1 MQQHIVLWGEIG
13 TDRKALIA
21 IDLNDEQKKV
31 LIYAF
36 PKEEVTDKIQ
46 DDLFQVWKNGG
57 DYSFP
62 ENVLKWEINELDKAV
77 LPEGISVEKPEI
89 LTRAYA
95 NWLSKLNSFRVVETY
110 AESLNLLKQKV
121 LLLKE
126 FDESVWN
133 ETKEKWQEILQ
144 AYSKNALSISQRE
157 LLKLDIDEI
166 FEALKAFKRINKE
179 TDFEVSQI
187 NFKALTKKI
196 EHCKERLIYPDEWS
210 KTFDSLKN
218 IQKEIKDLPLTHKHN
233 RILFNQL
240 NIVFN
245 EYKKYR
251 ETENQ
256 NRTKQRISELKNI
269 IKKIQEG
276 IEKDKE
282 TYKQQFEK
290 MVFYTKGKLSEKEIE
305 ERLKDSKKDNK
316 GQIDKIKSIQKT
328 IKSLEKSL
336 EKKPEKN
343 AKQNNKAQKESKAES
358 TEKSI
363 EVVSESEEKEN
374 Q

>member
-36 PKEEVTDKIQ
+36 PKDEVTDKIQ
-46 DDLFQVWKNGG
+46 DDLFQIWKNGG
-57 DYSFP
+57 EYTFP
-62 ENVLKWEINELDKAV
+62 ENVLKWEIKELDKAV
-77 LPEGISVEKPEI
+77 LPEGLSVEKPEI
-89 LTRAYA
+89 LTKAYA
-95 NWLSKLNSFRVVETY
+95 NWLSKLNSLRVVETY
-110 AESLNLLKQKV
+110 AESLNLLKQKI
-121 LLLKE
+121 LLVKE
-126 FDESVWN
+126 FDDNLWN

-144 AYSKNALSISQRE
+144 AYSKNVLSISQRE
-157 LLKLDIDEI
+157 ILKLDIDEI
-166 FEALKAFKRINKE
+166 FEGLKAFKRINKE
-179 TDFEVSQI
+179 SDFEVSQI

-196 EHCKERLIYPDEWS
+196 EYCKERLIYPDEWS
-210 KTFDSLKN
+210 KTFDTLKN

-240 NIVFN
+240 NTVFN

-269 IKKIQEG
+269 VKKIQEG

-282 TYKQQFEK
+282 IYKQQFEK
-290 MVFYTKGKLSEKEIE
+290 MVFYTKGKLSDKEIE
-305 ERLKDSKKDNK
+305 ERLKDSKKDSK
-316 GQIDKIKSIQKT
+316 VQIDKIKSIQKT

-336 EKKPEKN
+336 EKKPEKKV
-343 AKQNNKAQKESKAES
+343 KQNNTPQKDEGTETKVES
-358 TEKSI
+358 
-363 EVVSESEEKEN
+363 SEIVPKSEEKES